1 MMQFINFIQKNISK
15 KEDRVLLKKRNL
27 SKQLLKSVLTI
38 YFVITIVITA
48 LHVYVDYSYTKM
60 HIKDDLQSIANIFK
74 PALQTALWDLNDAQ
88 LEAIAD
94 GALQEPLV
102 YKIVVKDE
110 KGKILVKKVSKQFS
124 QEKIFDETLAFAFPI
139 YQEFNNLHIHLADVV
154 IYSDKIAIFNRLKV
168 NFGMIVLNAFLKSTV
183 LILLFIVAF
192 RRRLERPLQS
202 LTKSIERLDW
212 EQKHNRVVNVE
223 LVYDNEL
230 SILQAKFNELLAKI
244 SSEEEKRFTL
254 IEKQKTQLEYDVLQR
269 TQELET
275 LNEKLQMLAKTD
287 TLTQLYNRSK
297 IDETLALRL
306 KDFHRHGRV
315 FSVIMVDID
324 FFKKVNDEY
333 GHLVGDTILKTIA
346 NILKENIRETDI
358 VGRWGGE
365 EFLIICE
372 ATTKE
377 GSFTLAE
384 HIRKIIETYDFEAVG
399 HKTASFGVAQIEK
412 GFRVEDLIK
421 AADDALYEAK
431 ASGRNKSVQA

>member
-15 KEDRVLLKKRNL
+15 KEDRVLLKKLNL

-38 YFVITIVITA
+38 YFVITILITA
-48 LHVYVDYSYTKM
+48 LHLYIDYSYTKM

-110 KGKILVKKVSKQFS
+110 KGRVLVKKVSKQFPK
-124 QEKIFDETLAFAFPI
+124 EKTFDESLAFSFPI

-154 IYSDKIAIFNRLKV
+154 IYSDNIAIFNRLKV
-168 NFGMIVLNAFLKSTV
+168 NFGMIVVNAFVKSVV

-192 RRRLERPLQS
+192 RRRLEQPLQA
-202 LTKSIERLDW
+202 LTKRIETLDW
-212 EQKHNRVVNVE
+212 ENKYNRVINVE
-223 LVYDNEL
+223 LMYENEL

-244 SSEEEKRFTL
+244 SSEEEQRFAL
-254 IEKQKTQLEYDVLQR
+254 IEKQKMQLEYDVLQR
-269 TQELET
+269 TQELEA
-275 LNEKLQMLAKTD
+275 LNQKLQTLAKTD
-287 TLTQLYNRSK
+287 TLTQLYNRAK
-297 IDETLALRL
+297 IDETLAIQL
-306 KDFHRHGRV
+306 KDFHRNGRI

-324 FFKKVNDEY
+324 FFKQVNDEY
-333 GHLVGDTILKTIA
+333 GHLVGDTVLKTIA
-346 NILKENIRETDI
+346 NLLKKNIRETDV

-372 ATTKE
+372 ATNKE
-377 GSFTLAE
+377 GAFTLAE
-384 HIRKIIETYDFEAVG
+384 NIRKIIEHYEFEAVG

-412 GFRVEDLIK
+412 EFRVEDLIK
-421 AADDALYEAK
+421 AVDDALYEAK
-431 ASGRNKSVQA
+431 TSGRNKTVQA